1 LCKKKEENLMQ
12 VCDLKSKIR
21 VIEDFPKPG
30 ISFKDITTLL
40 QDKEAFKLAIRA
52 LADKVR
58 DKDVD
63 LVTGPEARGF
73 IIGAPLA
80 YELGLGFIPAR
91 KRGKLPAK
99 TIKAEYQLEYG
110 TDVIEMHADAI
121 KPGQKVIVADDL
133 LATGGTIYSTIELV
147 EKLGGIVEAVVF
159 LIELTDLDGR
169 KNLSNYDVV
178 SLIKY

>member
-1 LCKKKEENLMQ
+1 MQ

-63 LVTGPEARGF
+63 FVTGPEARGF

-80 YELGLGFIPAR
+80 YELGLGFIQAR
-91 KRGKLPAK
+91 KKGKLPAK
-99 TIKAEYQLEYG
+99 TIKAEYELEYG

-147 EKLGGIVEAVVF
+147 EKLGGIVTAVVF

-169 KNLSNYDVV
+169 KNLSKYDVI
-178 SLIKY
+178 SLIQY